1 MLNPERVFRDEV
13 CYLEGS
19 SQDGEVIHAACETN
33 NNGGG
38 RVRRRRRWPEPSQP
52 GPDAGVILTNSTA
65 RDAEAAGHPERTPT
79 RASRP
84 EQKLRAPQTTS
95 VQLKKIPTK
104 TPPICCTS
112 DTCAFLAAISGGSP
126 LRPPPRPST
135 VLAQILSL
143 PGPEPGLLTGA
154 RCVRAPGPS
163 PAPVRPLPHQSS
175 FCEHLHLQ
183 ASSSA
188 PRSSSSFLPVAHR
201 VCALRTR
208 SCTRSRARGFG
219 DRGGA
224 RCTVSRLLFA
234 ASVRTLWLALSLTTC
249 YGSPPSVLTCH
260 WFACYV
266 LLFSWFL

>member
-1 MLNPERVFRDEV
+1 MKGCCLNPERVFRDEV

-38 RVRRRRRWPEPSQP
+38 RVRRRRRWPEPGQP

-65 RDAEAAGHPERTPT
+65 RNAEAAGHPERTPT

-84 EQKLRAPQTTS
+84 EQKLHAPQTMS

-104 TPPICCTS
+104 TPPVCCTS
-112 DTCAFLAAISGGSP
+112 DTCALLAAISGGSP

-135 VLAQILSL
+135 VLARILSL

-188 PRSSSSFLPVAHR
+188 PRSASSFLPVA
-201 VCALRTR
+201 CAPY
-208 SCTRSRARGFG
+208 AHAAAHAAVRGDSG
-219 DRGGA
+219 
-224 RCTVSRLLFA
+224 TVEEPAAPFPVSSLLP
-234 ASVRTLWLALSLTTC
+234 LSEHS
-249 YGSPPSVLTCH
+249 GWPFP
-260 WFACYV
+260 
-266 LLFSWFL
+266 

>member
-52 GPDAGVILTNSTA
+52 GPDAGVILTNSTG

-154 RCVRAPGPS
+154 RCGGAQS
-163 PAPVRPLPHQSS
+163 PAPPQ
-175 FCEHLHLQ
+175 C
-183 ASSSA
+183 A
-188 PRSSSSFLPVAHR
+188 PFL
-201 VCALRTR
+201 TR
-208 SCTRSRARGFG
+208 
-219 DRGGA
+219 
-224 RCTVSRLLFA
+224 A
-234 ASVRTLWLALSLTTC
+234 ASASTCTFKLLAQPLGHPHRFSPSPIECAPYAHAAAHAAVRGDSGTVEAPAAPFPVSSLLPLSE
-249 YGSPPSVLTCH
+249 PSG
-260 WFACYV
+260 WPFP
-266 LLFSWFL
+266 

>member
-1 MLNPERVFRDEV
+1 MRDKQQWRRE
-13 CYLEGS
+13 
-19 SQDGEVIHAACETN
+19 SQEEETLAGAQPARSRRRGHFN
-33 NNGGG
+33 QLHSKRCRGG
-38 RVRRRRRWPEPSQP
+38 RAPREN
-52 GPDAGVILTNSTA
+52 PDSGLKA
-65 RDAEAAGHPERTPT
+65 RAEAPCAPDHVCPAEENTNKN
-79 RASRP
+79 ASHLLHVRHLHVP
-84 EQKLRAPQTTS
+84 RSNLRRKS
-95 VQLKKIPTK
+95 
-104 TPPICCTS
+104 PPAS
-112 DTCAFLAAISGGSP
+112 
-126 LRPPPRPST
+126 PRPST

-224 RCTVSRLLFA
+224 HCTVSRLLFA

-249 YGSPPSVLTCH
+249 YGSPPSVLTCY
-260 WFACYV
+260 WFTCYV

>member
-1 MLNPERVFRDEV
+1 MLRARQQWRRE
-13 CYLEGS
+13 
-19 SQDGEVIHAACETN
+19 SQEEETLAGAQPARSRRRGHFN
-33 NNGGG
+33 QLHSKRCRGG
-38 RVRRRRRWPEPSQP
+38 RAPRENPDSGLKARAEAPCAPDHVCPAEENTNKNASHLLHVRHLRVPRSNLRRKSPPASPTSLYCP
-52 GPDAGVILTNSTA
+52 GPDPKPAG
-65 RDAEAAGHPERTPT
+65 
-79 RASRP
+79 
-84 EQKLRAPQTTS
+84 
-95 VQLKKIPTK
+95 
-104 TPPICCTS
+104 
-112 DTCAFLAAISGGSP
+112 
-126 LRPPPRPST
+126 
-135 VLAQILSL
+135 
-143 PGPEPGLLTGA
+143 TGA
-154 RCVRAPGPS
+154 RAPDRCTVQRGPGPS

-260 WFACYV
+260 WFTCYV

>member
-1 MLNPERVFRDEV
+1 MRDKQQWRRE
-13 CYLEGS
+13 
-19 SQDGEVIHAACETN
+19 SQEEETLAGAQPARSRRRGHFN
-33 NNGGG
+33 QLHSKRCRGG
-38 RVRRRRRWPEPSQP
+38 RAPREN
-52 GPDAGVILTNSTA
+52 PDSGLKA
-65 RDAEAAGHPERTPT
+65 RAEAPCAPDHVCPAEENTNEN
-79 RASRP
+79 ASHLLHVRH
-84 EQKLRAPQTTS
+84 LRVPRS
-95 VQLKKIPTK
+95 NLRRKS
-104 TPPICCTS
+104 PPAS
-112 DTCAFLAAISGGSP
+112 
-126 LRPPPRPST
+126 PRPST

-249 YGSPPSVLTCH
+249 YGSPPSVLTCY
-260 WFACYV
+260 WFTCYV

>member
-224 RCTVSRLLFA
+224 RCTISRLLFA
-234 ASVRTLWLALSLTTC
+234 ASVRTLWLRPAQ
-249 YGSPPSVLTCH
+249 
-260 WFACYV
+260 A
-266 LLFSWFL
+266 